1 MNMLSEEKVTIQ
13 DIADRAGVSISTVSR
28 VLNKNSSVRKEYRI
42 AVEEAVEA
50 LNYQPNIFAR
60 GLAGGQSKTIGVIT
74 QHITSPFF
82 DLILRGILEEMTGSE
97 YQPIFADGQWRTV
110 KERQSVQ
117 TFIERRVDGLIVLGG
132 TLPEAE
138 LAAVASRLPIVVI
151 GRQLASIPD
160 SCLPLDNFG
169 GAYAATTHLIEQG
182 HQRIVHLTGIMHHSD
197 ARQRLAGYKQALLDG
212 GLAVED
218 RFILEGDF
226 SEQSGVMSVE
236 RLFSNGPIAT
246 AIFAANDQMAMGV
259 RLALYRRGIRV
270 PDDMSIIG
278 FDDQPASAFMTPPLT
293 TVRQPA
299 LEIGRSAA
307 QRILQKILAEPEEI
321 ETFRAKLIVRDSVAR
336 CW

>member
-1 MNMLSEEKVTIQ
+1 MNILAEEKVTIQ

-28 VLNKNSSVRKEYRI
+28 VLNKNSSVRESYRI

-97 YQPIFADGQWRTV
+97 YQPIFADGQWRTA
-110 KERQSVQ
+110 KERQSLQ

-138 LAAVASRLPIVVI
+138 LAAVAARLPIIVI
-151 GRQLASIPD
+151 GRQLSSLPNA
-160 SCLPLDNFG
+160 CLPLDSFG

-197 ARQRLAGYKQALLDG
+197 AQQRLAGYKQALLDG

-226 SEQSGVMSVE
+226 SEQSGVMAVE
-236 RLFSNGPIAT
+236 RLLSSGPIYT
-246 AIFAANDQMAMGV
+246 AMFAANDQMAMGV

-270 PDDMSIIG
+270 PDDISIIG

-307 QRILQKILAEPEEI
+307 QRILQKILTRPEEI
-321 ETFRAKLIVRDSVAR
+321 ETFKAKLIVRDSVTR
-336 CW
+336 CY